1 MANALQQFANGPWSY
16 PVDTSLEAAAKIEPA
31 ANVLREKVLRTVAA
45 AGPSGSTVL
54 EMAAQGYDRHGIQP
68 RFSELRTAGKIV
80 DSGMRRRN
88 PSGVRA
94 IVWVL
99 PEFASRVEGEV
110 DGG

>member
-16 PVDTSLEAAAKIEPA
+16 PVDTSLEAAVKVEPVA
-31 ANVLREKVLRTVAA
+31 SVLREKVLRTVAA
-45 AGPSGSTVL
+45 AGPDGSTVL

-68 RFSELRTAGKIV
+68 RFSELRAAGKIA
-80 DSGMRRRN
+80 DSGLRRRN

-99 PEFASRVEGEV
+99 PEYARKGEGV
-110 DGG
+110 ADG